1 MWRASCLVNTGLAGR
16 YAKVAI
22 ESNAK
27 SIWES
32 THLYRLA
39 GVPRHW
45 DSILQLRNRIEWSRN
60 RNTQVIAFRLR
71 MRLRTNDNGDV
82 IP

>member
-1 MWRASCLVNTGLAGR
+1 
-16 YAKVAI
+16 
-22 ESNAK
+22 
-27 SIWES
+27 
-32 THLYRLA
+32 LYRLA